1 MDGFQGYSYL
11 VTVPI
16 WNIQI
21 NVVVIQMKLINKSQI
36 EPVPFSYMVSRGEEW
51 ATGHLSIEQG

>member
-1 MDGFQGYSYL
+1 MDGFQGKRYL

-16 WNIQI
+16 WNTQV
-21 NVVVIQMKLINKSQI
+21 NVVVIQIKLIHKSQI
-36 EPVPFSYMVSRGEEW
+36 ETVPFSYMVSRGEEW